1 MRKHP
6 HMKINIKIAKKS
18 WNSSKWTLLYRSCWA
33 TFEWANQ
40 KMNAHIAS
48 SCVPAMEWNFT
59 CCVSGARIKS
69 HMYPEITLCIVSIM
83 QMVCFFSVDTQQKS
97 YLVWQLYYDGKSGLR
112 KSIQRIASQCNV
124 YKEKQN
130 VRKENMYKHKIS
142 NLGLTVLTSLSLG
155 EYKKGLVWYHF
166 YCKDFTLG

>member
-1 MRKHP
+1 
-6 HMKINIKIAKKS
+6 
-18 WNSSKWTLLYRSCWA
+18 
-33 TFEWANQ
+33 
-40 KMNAHIAS
+40 
-48 SCVPAMEWNFT
+48 
-59 CCVSGARIKS
+59 
-69 HMYPEITLCIVSIM
+69 M

-142 NLGLTVLTSLSLG
+142 NLSLTVLTSLSLG